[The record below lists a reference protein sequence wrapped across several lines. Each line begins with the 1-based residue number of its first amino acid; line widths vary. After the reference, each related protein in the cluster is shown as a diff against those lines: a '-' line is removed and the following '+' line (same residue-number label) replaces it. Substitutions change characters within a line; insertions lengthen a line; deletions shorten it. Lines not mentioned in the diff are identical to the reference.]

1 MTFQIFILKLN
12 QSHPYKV
19 SGRRWRRTGRQSTV
33 SSRMWIH
40 QAEGE
45 LSCPLN
51 WWLFNEAWAPLLP
64 NPNKETRLHYNKA
77 VVPHC
82 SLWQLQISDFIKTRN
97 EIFFFAC
104 KRGNLIKANYSQTSW
119 ESDCCLPSEWKMRF
133 RLRCVILA
141 EDAFRIYHLLQ
152 DPKAAFTSTLQWCNS
167 FIFPFDRHNWPCYYW
182 QLFTWNLASNGESA
196 EALQFVSCQWERYCD
211 KKRTENV
218 FTWFDI
224 LNCTIIMLHYTTA
237 CHASNHL

>member
-1 MTFQIFILKLN
+1 M
-12 QSHPYKV
+12 
-19 SGRRWRRTGRQSTV
+19 R
-33 SSRMWIH
+33 
-40 QAEGE
+40 
-45 LSCPLN
+45 
-51 WWLFNEAWAPLLP
+51 
-64 NPNKETRLHYNKA
+64 
-77 VVPHC
+77 
-82 SLWQLQISDFIKTRN
+82 
-97 EIFFFAC
+97 FFFAC

-133 RLRCVILA
+133 RLHCVTLA

-211 KKRTENV
+211 QKRTENV